1 MHKLL
6 EFLIGK
12 RHWILFFLLEIV
24 SCMLLYHNHAYQRNL
39 MLSSSSTIV
48 GHILSISGS
57 AKSYMGLREENNVL
71 FEQNGQLELQ
81 VMELQQ
87 EIERLRAQ
95 TLSYD
100 SLFTDS
106 DTLPYHYITAEIVN
120 NRIAGLS
127 NYITINKG
135 SRHGVK
141 PDMGVVSTR
150 GIVGVVST
158 VSEHFSVVIPLL
170 NPKLRISS
178 RLQRGSFYGS
188 LSWDG
193 RDTRH
198 AYLEELPRHAV
209 FEEGD
214 TVVTSGYSAV
224 FPPGVIIGTVAE
236 FDEKRDYTFYSLKVK
251 LATDFMTLK
260 AVRVIRNDYQQ
271 ERLEVEKEARK
282 ND

>member
-1 MHKLL
+1 
-6 EFLIGK
+6 
-12 RHWILFFLLEIV
+12 
-24 SCMLLYHNHAYQRNL
+24 MLLYHNHAYQRNL
-39 MLSSSSTIV
+39 MLSSSNTMI
-48 GHILSISGS
+48 GHILSVSGS
-57 AKSYMGLREENNVL
+57 AKSYMGLREENHAL

-87 EIERLRAQ
+87 EIDLLKAHA
-95 TLSYD
+95 LSYD

-106 DTLPYHYITAEIVN
+106 VALPYHYVTAEIVN
-120 NRIAGLS
+120 NCIAGLS

-135 SRHGVK
+135 SRDGVK

-158 VSEHFSVVIPLL
+158 VNEHFSVVIPLL

-178 RLQRGSFYGS
+178 KLQRGSFYGS

-193 RDTRH
+193 RDARY

-224 FPPGVIIGTVAE
+224 FPPGVMIGTVAE

-260 AVRVIRNDYQQ
+260 TVRVIRNDSQQ
-271 ERLEVEKEARK
+271 EQLEVEKEARK